1 MKNCNYPDCF
11 NCEHSDCV
19 MEKKDIIAI
28 QKRRNYHK
36 DVENSRQKQRDYR
49 DKIKSELPECDKCEH
64 CMTVEKE
71 KQDGLR
77 RICKLKMRLIEQKVT
92 KCPHWCEKRNGLLAM
107 SHTFKFDKNI
117 IRGDICPNCNSED
130 VTAIDSRVIK
140 MQRVRRRMCN
150 SCNCRWN
157 TIETFYNYVKGYG

>member
-1 MKNCNYPDCF
+1 
-11 NCEHSDCV
+11 
-19 MEKKDIIAI
+19 
-28 QKRRNYHK
+28 
-36 DVENSRQKQRDYR
+36 
-49 DKIKSELPECDKCEH
+49 
-64 CMTVEKE
+64 MTVEKE

>member
-49 DKIKSELPECDKCEH
+49 DKIKSELPECDKC
-64 CMTVEKE
+64 
-71 KQDGLR
+71 
-77 RICKLKMRLIEQKVT
+77 
-92 KCPHWCEKRNGLLAM
+92 
-107 SHTFKFDKNI
+107 
-117 IRGDICPNCNSED
+117 
-130 VTAIDSRVIK
+130 
-140 MQRVRRRMCN
+140 
-150 SCNCRWN
+150 
-157 TIETFYNYVKGYG
+157 